1 MDTIVG
7 IGWTMLGA
15 VFLGTFA
22 LPSKYIKN
30 YEWENTWGSFFLF
43 AMLIVP
49 VGFAMLVVN
58 GLWQTYADVPW
69 SIILGVMGLSF
80 LWGCGFCCWGYG
92 LSMLGLSIGYSLT
105 MGTMA
110 LVGSIVPFF
119 LGSAAM
125 ATTLPGIVIIG
136 GILICI
142 IGVGLNGFA
151 GFQREKSQAAGEAAA
166 AEEGR
171 KKKPVLLGIVVC
183 ILAGV
188 LSSGLNIAFHI
199 GGKNEATRISDGE
212 AAPTTTRPDRAQYAR
227 IAEISEKELGNAPW
241 MAGLSTWTLV
251 FLGGAISSV
260 AFSLIL
266 LCKNKTWKNFGAV
279 ASGRNLLFTFIMAV
293 GHFACIFFY
302 GIGGWKLG
310 ALGTSVGF
318 AIFQSGSLL
327 LGNGLG
333 FFTGEWKGAS
343 SKSRTWLAIGLAV
356 LIGGIVVVSIGNSM
370 T

>member
-1 MDTIVG
+1 MDNIVG
-7 IGWTMLGA
+7 IGFAMLGA

-30 YEWENTWGSFFLF
+30 FEWENTWGSFFLF

-49 VGFAMLVVN
+49 VGFAMLTVK
-58 GLWQTYADVPW
+58 GLWAGYADVSW
-69 SIILGVMGLSF
+69 GIIFGVMGLSF

-110 LVGSIVPFF
+110 LVGSMVPF
-119 LGSAAM
+119 LMTVLEGKELALSGGNM
-125 ATTLPGIVIIG
+125 VVLG
-136 GILICI
+136 GILVCI
-142 IGVGLNGFA
+142 LGVAINGIA
-151 GFQREKSQAAGEAAA
+151 GAKREKSQAAAK
-166 AEEGR
+166 AEEQAGP
-171 KKKPVLLGIVVC
+171 KKNAILGIFVC

-188 LSSGLNIAFHI
+188 LSSGLNIGYHI
-199 GGKNEATRISDGE
+199 GSNWGN
-212 AAPTTTRPDRAQYAR
+212 
-227 IAEISEKELGNAPW
+227 IAKISEEQFKNPAW
-241 MAGLSTWTLV
+241 MASLSVWTLV

-266 LCKNKTWKNFGAV
+266 LCKNKTWGRFGAA

-302 GIGGWKLG
+302 GIGSWKLG

-333 FFTGEWKGAS
+333 LFTGEWKGSS

-356 LIGGIVVVSIGNSM
+356 LIGGIVVLSIGNAM
-370 T
+370 K